1 MMNLISKSKANSS
14 VCEDFTCLL
23 CVCVCVHYQD
33 FNIVL
38 AFLLHH
44 AVLINVVTKR
54 RRAPKANQKL
64 RAWSTHGLESGTGQL

>member
-1 MMNLISKSKANSS
+1 MMNLVNKSKANSS

-23 CVCVCVHYQD
+23 CVCVHHQD

-54 RRAPKANQKL
+54 RRAPNANQKL
-64 RAWSTHGLESGTGQL
+64 RAWSAHGLESGTGQL